1 MPASKKQPQP
11 RRGTLRRA
19 EAYFIDH
26 VGEIL
31 DNKTLRKEIGGGSD
45 SWTRRVRELREK
57 LGYKIRTHL
66 DRSDLKSGQYMLED
80 LNRTPVV
87 ARSVSKSTR
96 AFILERNGYTCQSC
110 GIGAGDTHEDGRPA
124 RLQIGHVTDVS
135 HGGTNDASNLR
146 ALCSLCNEGSSNIS
160 PARQSQSQLL
170 AALRRAKPADQR
182 VAFEWLRKKL
192 GK

>member
-1 MPASKKQPQP
+1 VARTKSSQP
-11 RRGTLRRA
+11 RKGTLRRA

-31 DNKTLRKEIGGGSD
+31 DNKVLRREIGDGSD

-57 LGYKIRTHL
+57 LGYKIRTNL
-66 DRSDLKSGQYMLED
+66 DRPDLKPGQYMLED
-80 LNRTPVV
+80 LRRSPLVE
-87 ARSVSKSTR
+87 RSVSKKLR

-110 GIGAGDTHEDGRPA
+110 GIGAGDIHEDDRPA
-124 RLQIGHVTDVS
+124 RLQIAHVVDVS

-170 AALRRAKPADQR
+170 ATLRRAKPADQQ
-182 VAFEWLRKKL
+182 VALEWLRKRL